1 MFQKAEVFGFQ
12 KDNYSLYTL
21 CNHQGRKQHAVLR
34 HYISVAKYFNIHHG
48 GNNEDHQKHRH
59 FLCCEKNFEF
69 SVLYGFRNQK
79 KEIVDLSFLKSV
91 TTEFTFASINS

>member
-21 CNHQGRKQHAVLR
+21 CNHQGLKQHAILR

-59 FLCCEKNFEF
+59 FLCCEKTLNFPCF
-69 SVLYGFRNQK
+69 MDLGIRK
-79 KEIVDLSFLKSV
+79 KRLW
-91 TTEFTFASINS
+91 N